1 MSTLADFEF
10 NTARLSTGVIKVTES
25 VRFDFNAD
33 DVRRQLKTLVE
44 EARRVVPEDLDQDQ
58 QLEVLIELFYRTW
71 GFGGAGGVYR
81 LSDAIWIDKVLA
93 SRQGTPVSL
102 GVIFLHIAHELDLP
116 LMPVI
121 FPTQLILRADWM
133 DEEMWLL
140 NPINGD
146 TLNEHMLNVWL
157 KGNLGVTAIIEDDD
171 LEEADNTLIVRK
183 MLDTLKAALME
194 EKQFELALRASETVL
209 QFDPDDPYE
218 IRDRGL
224 IYAQLECDHVAISD
238 LSYFVEQCPEDPIS
252 EVIKMQIH
260 SIEHK
265 HVTLH

>member
-33 DVRRQLKTLVE
+33 DVRQHLQTLVD

-171 LEEADNTLIVRK
+171 LEESDNTMIVRK

-252 EVIKMQIH
+252 EVIKVQIH

-265 HVTLH
+265 QVTLH

>member
-10 NTARLSTGVIKVTES
+10 NTARLSTGVIKVTEA

-33 DVRRQLKTLVE
+33 DVRHQLQSLVD
-44 EARRVVPEDLDQDQ
+44 EARRVVPEELDQDQ

-71 GFGGAGGVYR
+71 CFGGAGGVYR
-81 LSDAIWIDKVLA
+81 LSDAIWIDKVLS

-102 GVIFLHIAHELDLP
+102 GVIFLHIAHELSLP

-121 FPTQLILRADWM
+121 FPTQLILRADWL

-146 TLNEHMLNVWL
+146 TLNEHMLSVWL
-157 KGNLGVTAIIEDDD
+157 KGNLGVMAEIEDDD
-171 LEEADNTLIVRK
+171 LEEAENTLIVRK

-209 QFDPDDPYE
+209 QFDPEDPYE

-238 LSYFVEQCPEDPIS
+238 LNYFVEQCPEDPIS
-252 EVIKMQIH
+252 EVIKVQIH

-265 HVTLH
+265 QVTLH

>member
-10 NTARLSTGVIKVTES
+10 NTAPLSTGVIKVTES
-25 VRFDFNAD
+25 VRFDFNAE
-33 DVRRQLKTLVE
+33 DVRRQLQVLVD
-44 EARRVVPEDLDQDQ
+44 EARSVVPENLDQDQ

-102 GVIFLHIAHELDLP
+102 GVIFLHIAHELNLP

-121 FPTQLILRADWM
+121 FPTQLILRADWL

-146 TLNEHMLNVWL
+146 TLNEHMLSVWL
-157 KGNLGVTAIIEDDD
+157 KGNLGVTAEIEDDD
-171 LEEADNTLIVRK
+171 LEEAENTVIVRK

-194 EKQFELALRASETVL
+194 EKQFEMALRASETVL
-209 QFDPDDPYE
+209 QFDPEDPYE

-224 IYAQLECDHVAISD
+224 IYVQLDCNQVAISD

-252 EVIKMQIH
+252 EVIKVQIH
-260 SIEHK
+260 AIEHK

>member
-10 NTARLSTGVIKVTES
+10 NTTRLSTGVIKVTES

-33 DVRRQLKTLVE
+33 DVRQQLQTLVD
-44 EARRVVPEDLDQDQ
+44 EARREVPEDLDQDQ

-171 LEEADNTLIVRK
+171 LEEADNTMIVRK

-252 EVIKMQIH
+252 EVIKVQIH

-265 HVTLH
+265 QVTLH

>member
-10 NTARLSTGVIKVTES
+10 NTTRLSTGVIKVTES

-33 DVRRQLKTLVE
+33 DVRQQLQTLVD

-171 LEEADNTLIVRK
+171 LEEADNTMIVRK

-194 EKQFELALRASETVL
+194 ENSSNWRCGRVKRFYSLIRMTRMKSATV
-209 QFDPDDPYE
+209 
-218 IRDRGL
+218 
-224 IYAQLECDHVAISD
+224 V
-238 LSYFVEQCPEDPIS
+238 
-252 EVIKMQIH
+252 
-260 SIEHK
+260 
-265 HVTLH
+265 

>member
-33 DVRRQLKTLVE
+33 DVRQQLQTLVD

-171 LEEADNTLIVRK
+171 LEESDNTMIVRK

-252 EVIKMQIH
+252 EVIKVQIH

-265 HVTLH
+265 QVTLH

>member
-171 LEEADNTLIVRK
+171 LEEADNTMIVRK

>member
-10 NTARLSTGVIKVTES
+10 NTTRLSTGVIKVTES

-33 DVRRQLKTLVE
+33 DVRQQLQTLVD

-171 LEEADNTLIVRK
+171 LEEADNTMIVRK

-252 EVIKMQIH
+252 EVIKVQIH

-265 HVTLH
+265 QVTLH